1 MKKYIVL
8 LLITLSL
15 SGCSL
20 IKPPVRNTE
29 IITNKNLV
37 AIPPGQ
43 FYFFSVN
50 CPHCTT
56 VKQYVKEHGV
66 KNRLY
71 YVEREVTNNQD
82 NVALLQSIGQR
93 CNIPADNLSIPF
105 FWDGQNCYQGAD
117 EVIAYFEK
125 IEVK

>member
-8 LLITLSL
+8 LLIIFSL

-29 IITNKNLV
+29 IPNNNLV
-37 AIPPGQ
+37 KIPPGQ

-56 VKQYVKEHGV
+56 VKQYVNEHSV